1 MARSRSGPLR
11 GNSNRYAHP
20 YNRHCIRREPVALSA
35 GRGCDSNFT
44 FSLTVTLY
52 CRLHIGFER
61 CTLPGPR
68 TAWSIRWLIAGQLCA
83 HLRRRNEPSP
93 QVRHRP
99 AKALGSSGPP
109 KTAVERRRRQVSP
122 HTPRRV
128 RVGVRAH
135 QVLRIHLGRGPRA
148 PEQACAHP
156 LVHFCDAGHF
166 WSVFGHRR
174 DPWQHSRPHRASSAW
189 PRAVMSG
196 AAATSVVRIAL
207 L

>member
-1 MARSRSGPLR
+1 MA
-11 GNSNRYAHP
+11 NRWP
-20 YNRHCIRREPVALSA
+20 IVCPS
-35 GRGCDSNFT
+35 SPQ
-44 FSLTVTLY
+44 
-52 CRLHIGFER
+52 ER
-61 CTLPGPR
+61 T
-68 TAWSIRWLIAGQLCA
+68 I
-83 HLRRRNEPSP
+83 P

-189 PRAVMSG
+189 PRAAISG
-196 AAATSVVRIAL
+196 ADVISFSRFEQTGATRAAASRWRGTRAIAALARFLRDFIAIDQMTVRLIIQD
-207 L
+207 